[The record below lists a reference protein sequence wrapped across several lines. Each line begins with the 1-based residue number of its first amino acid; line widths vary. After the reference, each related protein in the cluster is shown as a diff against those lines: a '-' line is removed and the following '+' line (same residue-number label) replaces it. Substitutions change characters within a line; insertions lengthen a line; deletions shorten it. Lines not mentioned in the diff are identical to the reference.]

1 MGTQATAWPNWVD
14 LVVIILTLRAS
25 YSGFGRG
32 ILAEFFYLAGTIS
45 ITALACNFHSTIAQY
60 LSGWL
65 PLRQEIVNVV
75 IFVSLLVLGGAL
87 LRIVISR
94 LAAHLRAEKLPSWIQ
109 QMGFLLGAVR
119 GLWWASLILWV
130 LIGIGPYFMQSVEQR
145 SLTGRQLLKV
155 GRPAIEQ
162 AAAWFPGFRKTGVL
176 VPYITIAARP

>member
-1 MGTQATAWPNWVD
+1 MRIQAAAWPNWVD
-14 LVVIILTLRAS
+14 LVVVILTLRAS

-45 ITALACNFHSTIAQY
+45 VTALACNFYNTVAQY
-60 LSGWL
+60 LTGWL
-65 PLRQEIVNVV
+65 PLPPEIINVG
-75 IFVSLLVLGGAL
+75 IFVSLLVSGGIL
-87 LRIVISR
+87 LRFLISR

-109 QMGFLLGAVR
+109 RLGFLLGAGR
-119 GLWWASLILWV
+119 GLWLSSLLLWV
-130 LIGIGPYFMQSVEQR
+130 LIGIGPYFLQSVEQR
-145 SLTGRQLLKV
+145 SLTGRQLLKI